1 MERLWSPWRAAYVAD
16 DNRPPGCFLCQK
28 PAEQRDDENLI
39 LYRGGLAYVV
49 MNIYPYNSGHLLVAP
64 YQHISDLGTAEP
76 ALAAEL
82 MALVQR
88 CLRAISAAYRPEG
101 FNAGM
106 NLGSA
111 AGAGEPGHLH
121 MHVVPRWEGDTNFM
135 PVLAATKTLPETLQ
149 QTYAKLK
156 PQFASV

>member
-1 MERLWSPWRAAYVAD
+1 MERLWSPWRAQYVAD
-16 DNRPPGCFLCQK
+16 ANRPPGCFLCQK
-28 PAEQRDDENLI
+28 PLEQRDDENLI
-39 LYRGGLAYVV
+39 LYRGALAYAV

-64 YQHISDLGTAEP
+64 YQHISDLGAADP
-76 ALAAEL
+76 AIATEL

-101 FNAGM
+101 FNTGM

-121 MHVVPRWEGDTNFM
+121 MHVVPRWVGDTSFM
-135 PVLAATKTLPETLQ
+135 PVLADTKTLPETLQ
-149 QTYAKLK
+149 KTYAKLK